1 MFGGAKSTRYQAGLM
16 LLMEI
21 VILSRNE
28 SRLARNTLV
37 DLENTIS
44 WFQSNGFQR
53 EAINLEEIV
62 NQHQK
67 AAATSA

>member
-1 MFGGAKSTRYQAGLM
+1 MFGGVKSTRYQAGLI
-16 LLMEI
+16 LLMAI
-21 VILSRNE
+21 VILSRDE
-28 SRLARNTLV
+28 SRLAGNTLV
-37 DLENTIS
+37 DLKKTIG